1 MRTKRSTKR
10 LNLRSTDTMDF
21 AMHITNYGPTIKDIK
36 TSLDEFIEDGN
47 AVCIDGLWRTQL
59 AQYRDRLTYREL
71 LIHFIKE
78 YYYEYI

>member
-1 MRTKRSTKR
+1 MRTKHSTNR
-10 LNLRSTDTMDF
+10 LKLRSTSTTSF
-21 AMHITNYGPTIKDIK
+21 AMHTIKDI
-36 TSLDEFIEDGN
+36 TEALDEFIEDGN

-71 LIHFIKE
+71 LVHFIKE

>member
-1 MRTKRSTKR
+1 MRTKHNTNR
-10 LNLRSTDTMDF
+10 LKLRSTSTTIINF
-21 AMHITNYGPTIKDIK
+21 AMPTIKDI
-36 TSLDEFIEDGN
+36 TEALDWFIEDGN

-71 LIHFIKE
+71 LVHFIKE

>member
-1 MRTKRSTKR
+1 MHTRLSTNR
-10 LNLRSTDTMDF
+10 LKLRSTSTTSF
-21 AMHITNYGPTIKDIK
+21 AMPTIKDI
-36 TSLDEFIEDGN
+36 TEALDEFIEDGN

-71 LIHFIKE
+71 LVHFIKE

>member
-1 MRTKRSTKR
+1 
-10 LNLRSTDTMDF
+10 
-21 AMHITNYGPTIKDIK
+21 MHTIKDIT

-71 LIHFIKE
+71 LVHFIKE

>member
-47 AVCIDGLWRTQL
+47 AVCIDDLWRTQL

>member
-21 AMHITNYGPTIKDIK
+21 AMLTIKEI
-36 TSLDEFIEDGN
+36 TASLDEFIEDGN

-71 LIHFIKE
+71 LVHFIKE

>member
-1 MRTKRSTKR
+1 
-10 LNLRSTDTMDF
+10 MDF
-21 AMHITNYGPTIKDIK
+21 AMHTIKDI
-36 TSLDEFIEDGN
+36 TEALDEFIEDGN

-71 LIHFIKE
+71 LVHFIKE

>member
-1 MRTKRSTKR
+1 M
-10 LNLRSTDTMDF
+10 L
-21 AMHITNYGPTIKDIK
+21 TIKDI
-36 TSLDEFIEDGN
+36 TESLNEFINDGN

-59 AQYRDRLTYREL
+59 AQYQDRLTYGEL